1 MLWELLSLALVGAA
15 VGALGRVAAPGP
27 RPSSWFFPPT
37 AGLVGALVGGLLT
50 SVALGRAH
58 RVTIFTVGIV
68 FAAMLALGQS
78 IFHRARALRAEALP
92 PE

>member
-27 RPSSWFFPPT
+27 RPSSWLYPPT

-50 SVALGRAH
+50 AVALGREH
-58 RVTIFTVGIV
+58 RVPIFTVGIL
-68 FAAMLALGQS
+68 FAAMFALSQS
-78 IFHRARALRAEALP
+78 IFHRARALRAGAPP

>member
-15 VGALGRVAAPGP
+15 IGALGRLAAPGP
-27 RPSSWFFPPT
+27 RPSPWLYPPT

-50 SVALGRAH
+50 AVPLGWGH
-58 RVTIFTVGIV
+58 RVTSFTAGVL
-68 FAAMLALGQS
+68 FAVMFTLGHS
-78 IFHRARALRAEALP
+78 MFRRARALRAGALP